1 MRGNFKLKRINKK
14 TGESEVILEEKNQ
27 VAAGFATAITN
38 VLTSTGSRNKD
49 DYLFRYFQLGD
60 NNYNLSSYG
69 VSADIPEERLKGK
82 VWTMKSPLDISDYG
96 RDSILPVVKRDTYF
110 LGSFES
116 YYKTKVMDNFV
127 DPPDN
132 TLQIG
137 EYTNK
142 FNSGIDPEPRGSL
155 GKLTLNKTTW
165 VNGCANTWEHKIE
178 HTFHWPLWVS
188 SAGPSILG
196 PDLATPATHVQY
208 NGSANV
214 NNMTSCNRIDWGYI
228 SGKTGQTRPALTMK
242 RNQTFSEY
250 HTTNYYG
257 SDSGQFGSTPVA
269 GAIQFFNRTAQV
281 MASTQAAQNRMSF
294 MYRYN
299 LEYSSSDAG
308 AEWYPPYIIP
318 WETYGGFDKCKEDT
332 SVGGCLEKW
341 DAAFT
346 SSVGAGI
353 VSGNVAC
360 SAGEMYDYAI
370 DVLGAPPGDR
380 NKPYSTMN
388 GPGADCSGQPNSGF
402 GPKGNFYRVSV
413 SWNDVPDAILNFE
426 NNVIK
431 GSIWQVMSYSLLSAL
446 DTDFGTDGVGS
457 GPDYWGNDYDFRG
470 DEGHNLTPREVGY
483 VANSQQEYNKQATPY
498 QYIHGE
504 RPYYLTTPQY
514 FVQIPEAYSTSLND
528 NTINVRLLLDEYL
541 ANGKTIKEVAL
552 FLKNPTGQGGE
563 DSPFMSGYKVI
574 DPPLQKNIEFSYII
588 DWELSVIDT
597 DSI

>member
-38 VLTSTGSRNKD
+38 VLTSTGSNNKD

-69 VSADIPEERLKGK
+69 VSADVPEERLKGK
-82 VWTMKSPLDISDYG
+82 VWTMKSPLDISGYG
-96 RDSILPVVKRDTYF
+96 RDSILPVVKREVYF
-110 LGSFES
+110 LGSLES

-127 DPPDN
+127 DPPDD

-155 GKLTLNKTTW
+155 GKLLLSKTTW
-165 VNGCANTWEHKIE
+165 VNGCANAWENKIE
-178 HTFHWPLWVS
+178 HKFHWPLWVS

-196 PDLATPATHVQY
+196 PDLATPTTHVQY
-208 NGSANV
+208 NGSAGV
-214 NNMTSCNRIDWGYI
+214 QNMTSCNRIDWGYTSSKI
-228 SGKTGQTRPALTMK
+228 GVPYPPRKIK
-242 RNQTFSEY
+242 KNQTFSEY
-250 HTTNYYG
+250 HTANYHG
-257 SDSGQFGSTPVA
+257 SDSGQFESTPIA
-269 GAIQFFNRTAQV
+269 GALQFFNRTTQV
-281 MASTQAAQNRMSF
+281 MASTIAAQNRVSF

-308 AEWYPPYIIP
+308 AEWYPPYIMP
-318 WETYGGFDKCKEDT
+318 WETYAGFDKCKEDT
-332 SVGGCLEKW
+332 SEGGCLEKW
-341 DAAFT
+341 DAAYST
-346 SSVGAGI
+346 SAVGGGV
-353 VSGNVAC
+353 VSGNVEC

-370 DVLGAPPGDR
+370 DVLGVPPGDR
-380 NKPYSTMN
+380 AKPYSTMN

-413 SWNDVPDAILNFE
+413 SWNDVPDEVLNFDNGIVE
-426 NNVIK
+426 GAV
-431 GSIWQVMSYSLLSAL
+431 WQVMSYSLLSSI
-446 DTDFGTDGVGS
+446 DTTVGS
-457 GPDYWGNDYDFRG
+457 GPDYWGNDYEF
-470 DEGHNLTPREVGY
+470 EGSTDHNITPREVAY
-483 VANSQQEYNKQATPY
+483 VSNSQQEYNKQATPY

-514 FVQIPEAYSTSLND
+514 FVQIPEAYSTSLNG

-552 FLKNPTGQGGE
+552 FLKNPSGQGGE
-563 DSPFMSGYKVI
+563 DAPYMSGYKVL